1 MKNTKLLTFLILP
14 CFMMISCSEDGDD
27 GESGF
32 SSAEL
37 VGTWNVVEV
46 NLSAN
51 VDIDGDGTSS
61 ANLLDE
67 LDCVSGTLVLNADT
81 TYQYEQSNFTITA
94 ITNNQYFADC
104 NGTNLATGAWASD
117 GSEVAFQGSS
127 VLRGSFQLMGNRIIW
142 SEDEELPGVESFI
155 YEKRE

>member
-1 MKNTKLLTFLILP
+1 MKNIKSLLPLFLTFFVL
-14 CFMMISCSEDGDD
+14 ISCSEDGDD

-37 VGTWNVVEV
+37 VGTWDLVEV
-46 NLSAN
+46 NLSAAI
-51 VDIDGDGTSS
+51 DIDADGTSS

-104 NGTNLATGAWASD
+104 NGANLATGAWASD
-117 GSEVAFQGSS
+117 GSEIVFQGSS
-127 VLRGSFQLMGNRIIW
+127 VLRGNFQLMGNRIIW
-142 SEDEELPGVESFI
+142 NKDEELPGVESFI